1 MRAWTR
7 APIRGMVWTAM
18 PAKVIPFHDKRNPR
32 KRMFLSL
39 PAVKSGPGKRKGL
52 SYALCIDLSVVP
64 GFDSRPPKVMP
75 LPAQESGVENGL
87 KTLKTKR
94 KRR

>member
-1 MRAWTR
+1 
-7 APIRGMVWTAM
+7 M
-18 PAKVIPFHDKRNPR
+18 PAKVIPFHATRKPR
-32 KRMFLSL
+32 KRMFVSL
-39 PAVKSGPGKRKGL
+39 PAVNSGPGQRKGL

-75 LPAQESGVENGL
+75 LPAQESGVENGP